1 MRTHIENFS
10 CSFIQGQLDLAKKDA
25 STSPNRHGL
34 VTSIFDAKNFGH
46 KTGAPLRGSVER
58 SRVAEL
64 FGGSGKSAD
73 LLTVGWVFSIPEDSS
88 IPGEEISIPIEVLDT
103 NDYGI
108 LSAKVRWEA
117 AIGSIVNPDAD
128 CVFDVETLLID
139 FASDTGLDKTAKG
152 IARPLISSILQAIR
166 DEEPPRFRWD
176 KDRDTKLA
184 QIQIVFAICDYWC
197 LEPLQRDHLEP
208 FYEKFP
214 DVALRDAPP
223 TARAVQATAS
233 ELEQGST
240 KNEGIPCTE
249 TSKEAGLHTHVL
261 DRFSRLECLKLNG
274 RVPQACL
281 DALPASLPRLV
292 LPSFDDMRGAR
303 LERKEIAL
311 AAMAHQH
318 NALWH
323 VSDEL
328 KRDRG
333 FMSAAIDLDG
343 WSLAYASAE
352 IQADEKMVLA
362 AVASCGWALK
372 HASSALQANKD
383 VVLAAMARDGGA
395 LEFAC
400 KELQGDKDVVLA
412 AVAQRGLALKYASE
426 ELQSNIE
433 VVSAAV
439 AQTGG
444 SALEHAHDILR
455 RSSYFIRSILPF
467 DIKAL
472 EWAVKEVVLNVVAE
486 DGLLLQFSSREA
498 RKDRGVVLVAVAQ
511 NGLALE
517 FASSALRRDREVVL
531 VAVTQDGRALEHA
544 SEALQA
550 DQHVVIAAAAQDSR
564 ALEFAHKTL
573 QENEDVLNAASS
585 ARKDP

>member
-1 MRTHIENFS
+1 MRTYTENFS
-10 CSFIQGQLDLAKKDA
+10 CSFVQGQLDRARKD
-25 STSPNRHGL
+25 SPTSPSRHGL
-34 VTSIFDAKNFGH
+34 VTSIFDAKNFDH
-46 KTGAPLRGSVER
+46 KTAAPLTGCVEGIG
-58 SRVAEL
+58 VAEL
-64 FGGSGKSAD
+64 LGGGGRSTD
-73 LLTVGWVFSIPEDSS
+73 LLTVGSIFSIPEDSS
-88 IPGEEISIPIEVLDT
+88 IPGEMIFIPIEVLKT

-108 LSAKVRWEA
+108 LSAELRWKD
-117 AIGSIVNPDAD
+117 AIGSSVDPDAD
-128 CVFDVETLLID
+128 CVFDVEVLLTN
-139 FASDTGLDKTAKG
+139 FASDTVLDKRSKG
-152 IARPLISSILQAIR
+152 IARPLIRSILQSIR
-166 DEEPPRFRWD
+166 DQDILIFEWA

-184 QIQIVFAICDYWC
+184 QIQIAFAICDYWC
-197 LEPLQRDHLEP
+197 LERLQRDYLEP

-214 DVALRDAPP
+214 AVALRDAPP
-223 TARAVQATAS
+223 TAWSVQATAD
-233 ELEQGST
+233 ELAQGSIE
-240 KNEGIPCTE
+240 NQQIPCTGA
-249 TSKEAGLHTHVL
+249 SKAAGLQAHVL
-261 DRFSRLECLKLNG
+261 ERFSRLEYLKING
-274 RVPQACL
+274 LVSQACL
-281 DALPASLPRLV
+281 DALPATLPRLG
-292 LPSFDDMRGAR
+292 LPSFDEMRGVR

-311 AAMAHQH
+311 AAMAHKH

-323 VSDEL
+323 ASDEL

-372 HASSALQANKD
+372 HASRALQANKD
-383 VVLAAMARDGGA
+383 VVLAAVARDGGA

-400 KELQGDKDVVLA
+400 KGLQGDKDVVLT
-412 AVAQRGLALKYASE
+412 AVAQKGLALKYASE

-444 SALEHAHDILR
+444 CALEHAHDILR
-455 RSSYFIRSILPF
+455 RSSYFIRSILPL

-544 SEALQA
+544 SQALQA
-550 DQHVVIAAAAQDSR
+550 DKDILNVVSAA
-564 ALEFAHKTL
+564 T
-573 QENEDVLNAASS
+573 
-585 ARKDP
+585 KDP